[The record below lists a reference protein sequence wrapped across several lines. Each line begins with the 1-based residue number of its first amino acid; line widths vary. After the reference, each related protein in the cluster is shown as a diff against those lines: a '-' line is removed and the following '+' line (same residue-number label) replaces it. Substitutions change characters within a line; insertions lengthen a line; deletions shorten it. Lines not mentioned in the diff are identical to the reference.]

1 MAHDNVDVNRQN
13 KNGETAVHAAA
24 KGEHSDVLKLLMD
37 HPSLDVNLETTS
49 GQSVREAAGSV
60 LGLTFQTKK
69 QQPVHSR
76 PGKGAGCR
84 I

>member
-49 GQSVREAAGSV
+49 GQSVREAAGRV
-60 LGLTFQTKK
+60 LGLTF
-69 QQPVHSR
+69 
-76 PGKGAGCR
+76 
-84 I
+84 